1 MMRVF
6 KRGDYS
12 LRRRTEGGVQE
23 VTMRFSTT

>member
-12 LRRRTEGGVQE
+12 IRTQTEGGVQE
-23 VTMRFSTT
+23 VTMRF